1 MKDERHLSFYLAN
14 LTHPFQVFL
23 SNVFVFYF
31 RMTCN
36 KLRHLTVSI
45 MLAVLP
51 EESKDLA
58 DLMCHSTNMQQSTYN
73 NLIRSN
79 KAVRSSKIVRKI
91 LTNAELTQDDFKLP
105 EIGKLIIPDKT

>member
-1 MKDERHLSFYLAN
+1 
-14 LTHPFQVFL
+14 
-23 SNVFVFYF
+23 
-31 RMTCN
+31 MTCN

-58 DLMCHSTNMQQSTYN
+58 DLMCHSPNMQQSTYN
-73 NLIRSN
+73 NLVRSN

-91 LTNAELTQDDFKLP
+91 LTHTALTEEDLKLP
-105 EIGKLIIPDKT
+105 QFGKITWFKHSLLKI